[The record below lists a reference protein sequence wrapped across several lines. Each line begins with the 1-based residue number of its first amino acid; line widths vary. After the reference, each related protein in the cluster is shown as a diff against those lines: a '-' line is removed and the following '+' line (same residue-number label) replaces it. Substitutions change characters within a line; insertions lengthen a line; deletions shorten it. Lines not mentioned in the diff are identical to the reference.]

1 VMSNFED
8 NHVGFVHG
16 RITMSAD
23 STIPILE
30 PVVNM
35 PLPFAQLTNTVG
47 SASKSPSPILA
58 RRASCSLPPTTI
70 IGDLKLTALKTR
82 LGTMGINVEFAG
94 EGVLVCASPSGGDY
108 VTVKKVGKGQ
118 VTLEGSPS
126 ELYYS
131 VRDEVYGLHAMLD
144 V

>member
-1 VMSNFED
+1 M
-8 NHVGFVHG
+8 GFVHG
-16 RITMSAD
+16 RIAMSAD

-70 IGDLKLTALKTR
+70 IGDLKLTALNTR